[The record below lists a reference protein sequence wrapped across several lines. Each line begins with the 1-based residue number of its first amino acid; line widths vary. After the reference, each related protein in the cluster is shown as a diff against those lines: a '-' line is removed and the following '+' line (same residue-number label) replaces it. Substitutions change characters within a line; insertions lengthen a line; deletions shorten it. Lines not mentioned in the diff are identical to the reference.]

1 MTLKDEF
8 LDLLEKDREFRYAVL
23 GYLGLDEII
32 KRMDTHQQTIQK
44 ILERLEKAEEERAQ
58 IRREQTKIWEE
69 VRGLREDFNKMRE
82 EQVRFREEQTKIWE
96 EISELREEQVR
107 LREDFNKMLARV
119 ERLEEGHIEL
129 RKGHSRLEMAFKRLE
144 GSMLVGFD
152 SLRKFAGVTFEEFVR
167 AMLSGSLARMGVL
180 PDGARLERVVLDG
193 EEVNLF
199 YEDPLIVGEVTAH
212 AESSDEVDKLLRKAG
227 VAKEKYGREP
237 MLFLVILTAP
247 QKVAREIRSL
257 AEKHNI
263 DLILGKET

>member
-107 LREDFNKMLARV
+107 LREDFNKMLARIEALERGH
-119 ERLEEGHIEL
+119 ERLEG
-129 RKGHSRLEMAFKRLE
+129 R
-144 GSMLVGFD
+144 MLVGFD

-237 MLFLVILTAP
+237 MLFLVVLTAP
-247 QKVAREIRSL
+247 REVAREIRKLS
-257 AEKHNI
+257 EKYNI
-263 DLILGKET
+263 DLMIGREI